1 MDRRAFL
8 GGSGAAAGL
17 GGVALATTGCAG
29 IAEGLVPLDARGEP
43 DIDKTLATLDG
54 VMLALSSLPIP
65 SVSSIVADG
74 RGAERQA
81 AAVHVRRVLRSLMLV
96 GTLRELP
103 LEYQLHPGVQERT
116 RLMMPELDL
125 AMFGSKELLQGL
137 DQAGKRDVTA
147 ALRRD
152 PDLVM
157 RAFGELER
165 EAAMGGVP
173 LAHRLAMRRAVHQ
186 VSFRLRQS
194 PELFFD
200 EVTSKTERIEQRY
213 DELASEGRE
222 VAARAT
228 EEALWRQREAYAS
241 ATKRWGDKVVAKAPA
256 WYASPAFAQVAPGQA
271 QPPPGQAQ
279 PPAPPAGQV
288 QPPPGQ
294 VQPPPGYGA
303 QPYYPP
309 PPYPYPPYQRPPLP
323 SPEQQELQ
331 AWQAGQASK
340 APPSKPDEP
349 GALEKRRQTGRTLL
363 VVGGV
368 LLGLGA
374 AVAIAGV
381 VILETNFAGAF
392 AITLG
397 ALLGIAGLVLLI
409 VGGVKSR

>member
-279 PPAPPAGQV
+279 PAAPPAGQV

-294 VQPPPGYGA
+294 AQPPPGYGA

-309 PPYPYPPYQRPPLP
+309 PPYPYPP
-323 SPEQQELQ
+323 SPEQLAEAQRLEAETQ
-331 AWQAGQASK
+331 K
-340 APPSKPDEP
+340 R
-349 GALEKRRQTGRTLL
+349 EKRRKTGRALL
-363 VVGGV
+363 TAGGV

-374 AVAIAGV
+374 AAA
-381 VILETNFAGAF
+381 LTGAF
-392 AITLG
+392 IMSTDFVGVIGVTVG
-397 ALLGIAGLVLLI
+397 AVLGIAAIVLFI
-409 VGGVKSR
+409 VGGVMSR